1 MRSVWPVLIVL
12 VLASCQSS
20 PPQAANSPEPQPA
33 PTQAPTEPATKPV
46 AANPEP
52 EKPVEEPPKQDPSHN
67 PSRIYQL
74 KELETTVVTIGRNKL
89 TAWVMDTDSKRT
101 EGMMFL
107 QKNELKTD
115 SAMLF
120 VFPDEQER
128 SFWMMNTYVP
138 LDIAYIAANGKIVST
153 KQMKALD
160 ETGVPS
166 DGAAMYALEMQ
177 QGAFKRLGIKAG
189 MKAIID
195 PKVKSK

>member
-1 MRSVWPVLIVL
+1 MRAAWFVLAAL
-12 VLASCQSS
+12 ALASCQSS
-20 PPQAANSPEPQPA
+20 APTASNTPTPEPAPNPTPVAPA
-33 PTQAPTEPATKPV
+33 PKPAAVT
-46 AANPEP
+46 PEP
-52 EKPVEEPPKQDPSHN
+52 DKPVEEPQKKDPSHN

-74 KELETTVVTIGRNKL
+74 KELETTVVTIGKNKL

-107 QKNELKTD
+107 QKNELKAD

-120 VFPDEQER
+120 VFPDELDR
-128 SFWMMNTYVP
+128 SFWMRNTYVP
-138 LDIAYIAANGKIVST
+138 LDIAYIAANGRIVSA
-153 KQMKALD
+153 KAMKALD

-166 DGAAMYALEMQ
+166 DGPAMYVLEMQ

>member
-1 MRSVWPVLIVL
+1 MRGSLVGLVVLSMV
-12 VLASCQSS
+12 SCQSETPITEA
-20 PPQAANSPEPQPA
+20 PPDTQSTMPTRTPVTTSEP
-33 PTQAPTEPATKPV
+33 KPSE
-46 AANPEP
+46 PEP
-52 EKPVEEPPKQDPSHN
+52 EVQKQDPTRN

-74 KELETTVVTIGRNKL
+74 SELETTVVTIGKHKL
-89 TAWVMDTDSKRT
+89 TAWVVDTDAKRA

-107 QKNELKTD
+107 KENELKAN

-120 VFPDEQER
+120 VFPDAQAR
-128 SFWMMNTYVP
+128 SFWMQNTYVA
-138 LDIAYIAANGKIVST
+138 LDIAYIAANGKIVSA

-166 DGAAMYALEMQ
+166 DGPAKYVLEMK

-189 MKAIID
+189 MQAIID

>member
-1 MRSVWPVLIVL
+1 MRSVWPVLIAL
-12 VLASCQSS
+12 VLAGCQSS
-20 PPQAANSPEPQPA
+20 QPQAANSPEPQPA
-33 PTQAPTEPATKPV
+33 PTLAPTEPATKPV

-107 QKNELKTD
+107 QKNELKAD